1 MSDNFRPNPENNP
14 EEITPSNTP
23 QEPSK
28 KKYPIKHILKGS
40 RRAITN
46 TIHTLYARGYAQ
58 VDEWSPLQPTDIPGE
73 FITVMTKYLMLG

>member
-23 QEPSK
+23 QERSP

-40 RRAITN
+40 RQAISN
-46 TIHTLYARGYAQ
+46 TMHTLYARGYAQ
-58 VDEWSPLQPTDIPGE
+58 IDEWSPLQPTGIPGE
-73 FITVMTKYLMLG
+73 FITMMTKYLTLG